1 MQIIAPRATP
11 HKPVPRGIAR
21 SGPPLFSY
29 GFRPFFL
36 GAGLHALLAM
46 GLWIGALAGAWS
58 IGGSAGP
65 IAWHGHEMLFGYGAA
80 ALAGFVLTAVP
91 NWTGRLPVSGPPL
104 MVLVA
109 LWLAGR
115 LAGLAPQ
122 LLGELASA
130 ALDCLFL
137 PALAFVV
144 GREVVSGRNWKNLRV
159 AGAISGLALLNL
171 AYHLAQAMGG
181 DPYLVLRL
189 TVALFVTLV
198 GLIGGRIIPSFT
210 RNYLSKRGA
219 TRLPASVGRFDQL
232 AVALALLAGAGWALW
247 PDALASTGLAAAAA
261 LLHAIRL
268 ARWQGQA
275 TWREPLLLMLHLSYA
290 FVPVGFAMLAL
301 AGLGLVAPASALHVL
316 TVGAIGLTTF
326 AVMARA
332 SRGHTGR
339 PLTAS
344 TTTTVAYGCLLLV
357 AVIRP
362 LAEALPMAYHLVLL
376 ASGLLWLAAF
386 GLFVAEHAGM
396 LLTRSLRQPARSLS

>member
-1 MQIIAPRATP
+1 MQIIAPRTTLR
-11 HKPVPRGIAR
+11 KPVPRGIAR

-36 GAGLHALLAM
+36 GAGLHALIAM
-46 GLWIGALAGAWS
+46 GLWIGALGGAWS
-58 IGGSAGP
+58 VGGSEGP
-65 IAWHGHEMLFGYGAA
+65 IAWHAHEMLFGYGTA

-104 MVLVA
+104 MALA
-109 LWLAGR
+109 SLWLVGR

-122 LLGELASA
+122 LVGELASA

-159 AGAISGLALLNL
+159 AGVIGGLALLNIG
-171 AYHLAQAMGG
+171 YHLAQLFGG
-181 DPYLVLRL
+181 APSLLLRL

-210 RNYLSKRGA
+210 RNYLSKRSA
-219 TRLPASVGRFDQL
+219 TRLPAPVGRFDQL
-232 AVALALLAGAGWALW
+232 AVGLALLAGASWALW
-247 PDALASTGLAAAAA
+247 PDAPASTGLAVAAA
-261 LLHAIRL
+261 LVHAVRL

-290 FVPVGFAMLAL
+290 FVPAGFAMLAL
-301 AGLGLVAPASALHVL
+301 ASLGLVAPASALHVL
-316 TVGAIGLTTF
+316 TVGVIGLTTF

-344 TTTTVAYGCLLLV
+344 TTTTVAFTALLL
-357 AVIRP
+357 AALIRP
-362 LAEALPMAYHLVLL
+362 LAEALPGAYHLVLL
-376 ASGLLWLAAF
+376 VSGLLWLVAF
-386 GLFVAEHAGM
+386 SLFVVEHASL
-396 LLTRSLRQPARSLS
+396 LLTPSLR

>member
-1 MQIIAPRATP
+1 MQIIAPRTTP

-46 GLWIGALAGAWS
+46 GLWIGALAGLWS
-58 IGGSAGP
+58 VGGSEGP
-65 IAWHGHEMLFGYGAA
+65 IAWHAHEMLFGYCTA

-91 NWTGRLPVSGPPL
+91 NWTGRLPVSGTPL
-104 MVLVA
+104 AMLA
-109 LWLAGR
+109 GLWLLGR

-122 LLGELASA
+122 LLGELISA
-130 ALDCLFL
+130 GLDCLFL

-171 AYHLAQAMGG
+171 GYHLAQPFGG
-181 DPYLVLRL
+181 DPHLVLRL
-189 TVALFVTLV
+189 TVALLVTLV

-219 TRLPASVGRFDQL
+219 TRLPAPVGRFDQL
-232 AVALALLAGAGWALW
+232 AVGLALLAGAAWALW
-247 PDALASTGLAAAAA
+247 PDAAASAGLAAAAA
-261 LLHAIRL
+261 LVHALRL

-275 TWREPLLLMLHLSYA
+275 TWREPLLLMLHLAYA
-290 FVPVGFAMLAL
+290 FVPAGFVMLAL
-301 AGLGLVAPASALHVL
+301 ASLGLVAPASALHVL
-316 TVGAIGLTTF
+316 TVGAIGLMTF

-344 TTTTVAYGCLLLV
+344 PVTTAAFAALLLD
-357 AVIRP
+357 AAIRP
-362 LAEALPMAYHLVLL
+362 LAEAMPSAYHLVLL
-376 ASGLLWLAAF
+376 LSGLLWLVGF
-386 GLFVAEHAGM
+386 GLFVAEHSRM
-396 LLTRSLRQPARSLS
+396 LLTPSLR

>member
-1 MQIIAPRATP
+1 MQIIAPRTTP

-36 GAGLHALLAM
+36 GAGLHALVAM
-46 GLWIGALAGAWS
+46 GLWIGALGGAWS
-58 IGGSAGP
+58 VGGSEGP
-65 IAWHGHEMLFGYGAA
+65 IAWHAHEMLFGYGTA

-91 NWTGRLPVSGPPL
+91 NWTGRLPVSGAPL
-104 MVLVA
+104 MALVG

-122 LLGELASA
+122 LLGGLASA

-159 AGAISGLALLNL
+159 AAVITGLALLNL
-171 AYHLAQAMGG
+171 GYHLAQALGG
-181 DPYLVLRL
+181 DPYMVLRL

-219 TRLPASVGRFDQL
+219 ARLPAPVGRFDRL
-232 AVALALLAGAGWALW
+232 AVGLALLAGASWALW

-261 LLHAIRL
+261 SVHAIRL

-290 FVPVGFAMLAL
+290 FVPAGFAMLAL
-301 AGLGLVAPASALHVL
+301 AGLGQVAPASALHVL
-316 TVGAIGLTTF
+316 TVGVIGLTTF

-339 PLTAS
+339 PLAASAGTTA
-344 TTTTVAYGCLLLV
+344 AYACLLL
-357 AVIRP
+357 AAILRP
-362 LAEALPMAYHLVLL
+362 LAEAVPEAYHLVLL
-376 ASGLLWLAAF
+376 LSGLMWLAAF
-386 GLFVAEHAGM
+386 GLFVAEHAPM
-396 LLTRSLRQPARSLS
+396 LLSASRR

>member
-1 MQIIAPRATP
+1 MQIFAPRTTP

-21 SGPPLFSY
+21 SGLPLFSY

-36 GAGLHALLAM
+36 FAGLHALVAM
-46 GLWIGALAGAWS
+46 GLWIGALGGAWS
-58 IGGSAGP
+58 VGGSEGP
-65 IAWHGHEMLFGYGAA
+65 IAWHAHEMLFGYGAA

-91 NWTGRLPVSGPPL
+91 NWTGRLPVSGSPL
-104 MVLVA
+104 MVLVGM
-109 LWLAGR
+109 WLVGR

-144 GREVVSGRNWKNLRV
+144 GREVVSGRSWKNLRV
-159 AGAISGLALLNL
+159 AGVIGGLALLNL
-171 AYHLAQAMGG
+171 SYHLAPAWGG
-181 DPYLVLRL
+181 DPHTVLRL
-189 TVALFVTLV
+189 TVALFVALV

-219 TRLPASVGRFDQL
+219 RRLPAPVGRFDQL
-232 AVALALLAGAGWALW
+232 AVGLALIAGASWALW
-247 PDALASTGLAAAAA
+247 PDAQASIALASAAA
-261 LLHAIRL
+261 LVHAIRL

-290 FVPVGFAMLAL
+290 FVPAGFAMLAL

-339 PLTAS
+339 PLAAS
-344 TTTTVAYGCLLLV
+344 TTTTLAYTFLLMA
-357 AVIRP
+357 AVTRP
-362 LAEALPMAYHLVLL
+362 LAEAIPQAYHPVLL
-376 ASGLLWLAAF
+376 STGLLWLAAF
-386 GLFVAEHAGM
+386 GLFVAEHARM
-396 LLTRSLRQPARSLS
+396 LLGASLR